1 MAAHRLPGRRALAA
15 DNHRLN
21 AENNQL
27 ACKVV
32 ELTAQLDQAS
42 IDYSG
47 ALEDHRQARADAKR
61 ARAEAATAAR
71 LLNAARAQLANR
83 DAVTVA
89 EWVRPIDD
97 ESDRATQP
105 TPLHERGAA

>member
-1 MAAHRLPGRRALAA
+1 MAAHRLPGRLSLALR
-15 DNHRLN
+15 NRRLN
-21 AENNQL
+21 RENNRL

-32 ELTAQLDQAS
+32 ELTAQLDQAG

-47 ALEDHRQARADAKR
+47 ALEDRRQARADAKK
-61 ARAEAATAAR
+61 ARAEAAITAR
-71 LLNAARAQLANR
+71 LLTAARAQLANR
-83 DAVTVA
+83 DAVSVA

-105 TPLHERGAA
+105 VPLHERGAA